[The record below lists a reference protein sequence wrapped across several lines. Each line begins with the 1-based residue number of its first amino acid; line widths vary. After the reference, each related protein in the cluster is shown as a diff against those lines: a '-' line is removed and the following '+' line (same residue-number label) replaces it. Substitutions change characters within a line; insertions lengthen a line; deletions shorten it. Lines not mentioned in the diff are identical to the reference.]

1 MEVIFILI
9 VSLFLFGNRKN
20 LSSLPSLPSLGLKDK
35 ILRYFRPVD
44 ENENNTS
51 NTNQN
56 QDENETKTNSNEPY
70 FCDVDPD
77 RYTVGRIGDSKW
89 CLGCGVY
96 LGSLDELGAAKFNRV
111 VRCPPCADSHNR
123 YKRRIARQRRKEQ
136 SIKESIQIASAPL
149 PRCSSGAGAEP
160 QVGTQ
165 KGSFFTVRSK

>member
-1 MEVIFILI
+1 MEVVFILV

-20 LSSLPSLPSLGLKDK
+20 LSSLPSLPSLGLKARLLK
-35 ILRYFRPVD
+35 YWRPVD

-56 QDENETKTNSNEPY
+56 QDENETKTNSVEPY

-77 RYTVGRIGDSKW
+77 RYTVGRIGDKKW

-111 VRCPPCADSHNR
+111 VRCPPCAESHNR
-123 YKRRIARQRRKEQ
+123 YKRRIARQRRKADQ
-136 SIKESIQIASAPL
+136 AIKESIQIPVTPL
-149 PRCSSGAGAEP
+149 PQPKKEGVYAN
-160 QVGTQ
+160 
-165 KGSFFTVRSK
+165 RSQ